1 MAEQYLTAGHTACLG
16 CGELLAARLVMQA
29 AGPNVIVANATGCLE
44 VTTSRYPESAWR
56 VPWIHSLFE
65 NPSAV
70 ASGIEAALKATGK
83 KEGTLVIGQGG
94 DGAMA
99 DIGFGALS
107 GALERGQ
114 DVLHICYDNE
124 AYMNTGVQRS
134 GMTPY
139 DAHTTTSPSG
149 KVSTGNPIRKKD
161 LPAIAAAHGIAYVAT
176 TSAGY
181 PRDIER
187 KVKKAASIEGPKFM
201 LIHVPCPLGWGCDA
215 SLTIEVAKL
224 AHQTGLMPIYEME
237 NGEVTRV
244 MTVREAKPVEEY
256 LKMQVRFRHLFRG
269 EDGKAEIA
277 RIQAIADA
285 NIKKFGIVAEAKG
298 EG

>member
-1 MAEQYLTAGHTACLG
+1 
-16 CGELLAARLVMQA
+16 
-29 AGPNVIVANATGCLE
+29 VIA
-44 VTTSRYPESAWR
+44 
-56 VPWIHSLFE
+56 
-65 NPSAV
+65 
-70 ASGIEAALKATGK
+70 
-83 KEGTLVIGQGG
+83 QGG

-99 DIGFGALS
+99 DIGFGAMS
-107 GALERGQ
+107 GALERGH
-114 DVLHICYDNE
+114 DILHICYDNE

-134 GMTPY
+134 GMTPF

-149 KVSTGNPIRKKD
+149 KQSAGNPIRKKD
-161 LPAIAAAHGIAYVAT
+161 IAQIAAAHGLPYVAT
-176 TSAGY
+176 TSVGY

-187 KVKKAASIEGPKFM
+187 KVKKAIGIEGPKFM

-244 MTVREAKPVEEY
+244 MTVREPKPVEEY
-256 LKMQVRFRHLFRG
+256 LKMQARFRHLFRG
-269 EDGKAEIA
+269 DDGKAEIA
-277 RIQAIADA
+277 RIQAIADQ
-285 NIKKFGIVAEAKG
+285 NIRRYGIVAEAKAEAKV